1 MRLWSLEGFTPMKHR
16 YQRRIVRVSAEILMV
31 VTGVLIALL
40 VNEWYGRLKQTVAF
54 EETLTRVYTDV
65 KKEQFQADWDVE
77 EARLQADLIR
87 RMLNEPDSISND
99 VLPFALF
106 YLDLPGA
113 DYVLSP
119 AAAALR
125 EQVDLLMLNATTPRQ
140 LQVVKDLMDYTAS
153 TWARQDLRGIEAVA
167 RSGPAPLRPF
177 LVEAGLRDPAL
188 VWGYS
193 AMNDFENARTLG
205 DFAFTPE
212 EKARARALLDDPRM
226 IALLQTRMA
235 SLRNRYWSDTRA
247 GTVDALSRK
256 IREAYPGL
264 QLLFR
269 DVSVVGTAVS
279 RGTDLD
285 QAWGRSV
292 GMQRVAGSGSRWTLD
307 LFLDAGLIKFRTGD
321 AWDENW
327 GGRSFPEGRLLW
339 FGDNI
344 VVPAAGK
351 YRINVDLERDEFGF
365 VRLGD

>member
-1 MRLWSLEGFTPMKHR
+1 
-16 YQRRIVRVSAEILMV
+16 
-31 VTGVLIALL
+31 
-40 VNEWYGRLKQTVAF
+40 
-54 EETLTRVYTDV
+54 
-65 KKEQFQADWDVE
+65 
-77 EARLQADLIR
+77 
-87 RMLNEPDSISND
+87 
-99 VLPFALF
+99 
-106 YLDLPGA
+106 
-113 DYVLSP
+113 
-119 AAAALR
+119 
-125 EQVDLLMLNATTPRQ
+125 
-140 LQVVKDLMDYTAS
+140 
-153 TWARQDLRGIEAVA
+153 
-167 RSGPAPLRPF
+167 
-177 LVEAGLRDPAL
+177 
-188 VWGYS
+188 
-193 AMNDFENARTLG
+193 MNDFENARTLG

-212 EKARARALLDDPRM
+212 EKARARALLDDPRL

-279 RGTDLD
+279 RGIDLD